1 MNFKRI
7 STAALS
13 LAMALSMAAPAFA
26 AGEDASALLISPN
39 PDAVAETYGGVVSV
53 NGEEIPSVTYTYPI
67 EGSWEE
73 REEIFSIGDLPG
85 APAGYVPMRL
95 LCQATEGGAAY
106 WFPEEN
112 QSMFYINETQIYTNF
127 ADNSVYVLNADR
139 EQVLQEGVTC
149 YLRGGVTFLP
159 ADFLN
164 TLDGITVEVSEVDG
178 QARFDVTLEV
188 PGTPLRKL
196 SVSIQ
201 KALEIGDGMAPD
213 EYLTAIEEDISGF
226 EELVGQVPMI
236 NIRSDAVVI
245 GKYAEGA
252 DKEAAKAALK
262 KIQDIQIQNF
272 EHYLPGPLE
281 VAKNGRIVESEDG
294 KYVMLIMSEDN
305 DTAIA
310 LFQEGILLVE
320 AEANG
325 PQGR

>member
-1 MNFKRI
+1 MNFKRV
-7 STAALS
+7 STAAIS
-13 LAMALSMAAPAFA
+13 LAVAFSLAAPAFA
-26 AGEDASALLISPN
+26 AEGDASTLLISPN
-39 PDAVAETYGGVVSV
+39 PNAVAETYGGVVTL
-53 NGEEIPSVTYTYPI
+53 NGEEITSVIYSYPI

-73 REEIFSIGDLPG
+73 REEIISTADLPS

-112 QSMFYINETQIYTNF
+112 QSLFYINETRIYTNF

-149 YLRGGVTFLP
+149 YLKDGVTYLP

-164 TLDGITVEVSEVDG
+164 TLDGIAVEQSEEDG
-178 QARFDVTLEV
+178 WERFDVTLEV

-201 KALEIGDGMAPD
+201 KALDIGDGMAPD

-236 NIRSDAVVI
+236 NIRSDSVVI

-272 EHYLPGPLE
+272 EHYLAEPLE
-281 VAKNGRIVESEDG
+281 VAKNGKIVESEDG

-305 DTAIA
+305 DKAIE
-310 LFQEGILLVE
+310 LFQEGVLLVE
-320 AEANG
+320 AGANG